1 MKFNK
6 LIKAQKPFHMKG
18 VAGFAVSFIL
28 LAFLITLVACE
39 KNDDDDYSADFS
51 FEYLDDNYVQFT
63 NLSQGEYYWMM
74 WDFANGVYDTTAD
87 KSKSLEVYF
96 PEAGD
101 FPVSLK
107 VMNYSGSTQTAT
119 RTVSIATSNLLVS
132 FTAVIDPD
140 NPNYVTLTN
149 TSQGSVDS
157 FKWLYMTE
165 VVENQME
172 YLAYFPFAGDFEVEL
187 VLTKNG
193 VDYSEKQTITIAAD
207 DPNYDPNLIWSE
219 EFNYT
224 GLPDAQ
230 KWNMETGAGGWGNNE
245 LQYYTNLEAN
255 AMVENGVLTITAIEE
270 EYNGSNYTSARIT
283 TQNKFDFKYG
293 KIEASIKLPY
303 GQGLWPAFWM
313 LGANINTVGW
323 PSCGEIDIME
333 MVGGDPNGDNTC
345 YCTLHWDDDGS
356 HASYGDSYTLPSGIL
371 ADDFHIFTVE
381 WDSQEIRGYIDDIE
395 YYVADLT
402 PAGLSEF
409 HQNFFVILN
418 LAVGGDWPGPP
429 NASTTFPQTMQVDW
443 VRVYQE

>member
-1 MKFNK
+1 
-6 LIKAQKPFHMKG
+6 
-18 VAGFAVSFIL
+18 
-28 LAFLITLVACE
+28 
-39 KNDDDDYSADFS
+39 
-51 FEYLDDNYVQFT
+51 
-63 NLSQGEYYWMM
+63 
-74 WDFANGVYDTTAD
+74 
-87 KSKSLEVYF
+87 
-96 PEAGD
+96 
-101 FPVSLK
+101 
-107 VMNYSGSTQTAT
+107 
-119 RTVSIATSNLLVS
+119 
-132 FTAVIDPD
+132 
-140 NPNYVTLTN
+140 
-149 TSQGSVDS
+149 
-157 FKWLYMTE
+157 MTE